1 MEAWNILDAIAPEFA
16 NNPLKDIHL
25 ELAEGQTGTVF
36 GAQRDHAV
44 ALLAAHTLTL
54 ANRGKSVGG
63 VAGAVS
69 SLSEGQLSVG
79 FSGSSDAGKGS
90 LGSTSYGEEL
100 LRLRRQYVM
109 GARTRAV

>member
-1 MEAWNILDAIAPEFA
+1 MEAQDILAAIAPELA
-16 NNPLKDIHL
+16 NDPNKAAHIN
-25 ELAEGQTGTVF
+25 LADGQTGSVY
-36 GAQRDHAV
+36 GDQRDHAV

-100 LRLRRQYVM
+100 LRLRRQCIM